1 VRVSQ
6 QRGEDNCN
14 GRLDFPDGKLLLPTD
29 LNEIP
34 KLNAFVE
41 EVCREVSFN
50 QETTGQIKTAV
61 GEAVVNVMKYAYP
74 PGQHGDVT
82 IEAASNNLRLKFTVI
97 DCGRPF
103 DPTTQTGFDTPTAP
117 GTVAA
122 PSAEERSVGG
132 MGILIMRQ
140 NMDSIN
146 YERLDNLNILTL
158 RKELN
163 VE

>member
-50 QETTGQIKTAV
+50 PKTTGQIKMAV

-82 IEAASNNLRLKFTVI
+82 IEAASNNLRLKFTII

-103 DPTTQTGFDTPTAP
+103 DPTHTDGLRHPY
-117 GTVAA
+117 TVRRR
-122 PSAEERSVGG
+122 PHV
-132 MGILIMRQ
+132 
-140 NMDSIN
+140 
-146 YERLDNLNILTL
+146 
-158 RKELN
+158 
-163 VE
+163 V